1 MSDELL
7 AIVRSVS
14 RLAALQ
20 RLSILD
26 TPPEAALDRLTRIA
40 CRMLHAPIGLVSLV
54 DRDRQFFKSCVG
66 LPQPI
71 ASERQT
77 PLSHSFCKHVV
88 GSAKPL
94 IVDDARVNPLVQ
106 MNPAIQLMGIA
117 AYAGIPLT
125 TSDGHVIGSFC
136 VIDSRP
142 RTWSYE
148 DVETLQELATCVM
161 HEVEGRKLLQESEAR
176 CRQLETRLRQ
186 VESEGK
192 TSEPQEPRTPG
203 TLRTPGTH

>member
-14 RLAALQ
+14 RVAALQ
-20 RLSILD
+20 RLRVLD
-26 TPPEAALDRLTRIA
+26 TPPEASLDRLTRIA
-40 CRMLHAPIGLVSLV
+40 CRILRVPIGLVSLV

-66 LPQPI
+66 LPEPL

-77 PLSHSFCKHVV
+77 PVESSFCKHVV
-88 GSAKPL
+88 ASGKPL
-94 IVDDARVNPLVQ
+94 IVEDARANPLVQ
-106 MNPAIQLMGIA
+106 RNPAIELLGIA

-125 TSDGHVIGSFC
+125 TTDGHVIGSFC

-161 HEVEGRKLLQESEAR
+161 HEVEGRKLLQDSEAR
-176 CRQLETRLRQ
+176 CRQLESRLRE
-186 VESEGK
+186 VETDK
-192 TSEPQEPRTPG
+192 TQRT
-203 TLRTPGTH
+203 

>member
-7 AIVRSVS
+7 GIVRSVN

-20 RLSILD
+20 RLGVLD
-26 TPPEAALDRLTRIA
+26 TPAEASFDRLTRMA
-40 CRMLHAPIGLVSLV
+40 CRLLRAPIGLVSLV

-66 LPQPI
+66 LPEPI

-77 PLSHSFCKHVV
+77 PISSSFCKHVV
-88 GSAKPL
+88 ASGKPL
-94 IVDDARVNPLVQ
+94 IVEDARANALVQ
-106 MNPAIQLMGIA
+106 KNPAVELMGIT

-142 RTWSYE
+142 RTWTYE
-148 DVETLQELATCVM
+148 DVETLQDLAACVM
-161 HEVEGRKLLQESEAR
+161 HEVEGRKLLRDSEAR
-176 CRQLETRLRQ
+176 CRQLEARLR
-186 VESEGK
+186 EIE
-192 TSEPQEPRTPG
+192 TRA
-203 TLRTPGTH
+203 RN

>member
-7 AIVRSVS
+7 NIVRSVS

-20 RLSILD
+20 RLKILD

-54 DRDRQFFKSCVG
+54 DSDRQFFKACLG

-88 GSAKPL
+88 GSGKPL
-94 IVDDARVNPLVQ
+94 IVEDARVNPLVQ

-161 HEVEGRKLLQESEAR
+161 HEVEGRKLLQDSEAR
-176 CRQLETRLRQ
+176 CRQLENRLRE
-186 VESEGK
+186 VEIEK
-192 TSEPQEPRTPG
+192 TQRT
-203 TLRTPGTH
+203 

>member
-7 AIVRSVS
+7 GIVRSVN

-20 RLSILD
+20 RLGVLD
-26 TPPEAALDRLTRIA
+26 TPAEASFDRLTRMA
-40 CRMLHAPIGLVSLV
+40 CRLLRAPIGLVSLV

-66 LPQPI
+66 LPEPI

-77 PLSHSFCKHVV
+77 PISSSICKHVV
-88 GSAKPL
+88 ASGKPL
-94 IVDDARVNPLVQ
+94 IVEDARANALVQ
-106 MNPAIQLMGIA
+106 KNPAIELMGIT

-142 RTWSYE
+142 RTWTYE
-148 DVETLQELATCVM
+148 DVETLQDLAACVM
-161 HEVEGRKLLQESEAR
+161 HEVEGRKLLRESEAR
-176 CRQLETRLRQ
+176 CRQLEARLR
-186 VESEGK
+186 EIE
-192 TSEPQEPRTPG
+192 TRA
-203 TLRTPGTH
+203 RN

>member
-1 MSDELL
+1 MADELL
-7 AIVRSVS
+7 NIVRSVS

-20 RLSILD
+20 RLKILD

-54 DRDRQFFKSCVG
+54 DRDRQFFKACVG
-66 LPQPI
+66 LPEPI

-88 GSAKPL
+88 GNGKPL
-94 IVDDARVNPLVQ
+94 VVEDARANPLVK
-106 MNPAIQLMGIA
+106 MNPAIELMGIA

-142 RTWSYE
+142 RAWTYE
-148 DVETLQELATCVM
+148 DMETLQELATCVM
-161 HEVEGRKLLQESEAR
+161 HEVEGRKLLQDSEAR
-176 CRQLETRLRQ
+176 CRELETRLRE
-186 VESEGK
+186 VE
-192 TSEPQEPRTPG
+192 TRR
-203 TLRTPGTH
+203 TLRT